1 MALRGG
7 PPPVSDSPAPP
18 ARRPFDLAD
27 GVGAAV
33 IGLVGAA
40 VLLHRVALG
49 EAPWADDLAAQHYP
63 LQALFRLPAG
73 PPEWNPYIFTGMP
86 FLADFQTAAW
96 HPWTMLFRWLEPW
109 WATVIHLT
117 LNFVAATA
125 GGAWVASSW
134 VDRRSC
140 RWLAGAVYAF
150 GGFLVVHHIHLG
162 LHIGAATLPWV
173 VGATVRGLDADRI
186 RPRLAWM
193 GLAGLCL
200 GSGILSGHLQMPLY
214 CGIAMGLLA
223 ISWPARGGS
232 MGRHLATRA
241 LLVGGALAI
250 AALTAA
256 AALVPFV
263 LWLPHTPRSAVASV
277 AYAIAWGIGPRG
289 WPMLLAPD
297 FWGRGAAYGGRL
309 NYWEQ
314 STYVGLL
321 PLALAVVAVPLAWR
335 IPRLR
340 PLLLVGATGALI
352 TAGKWGGIQILLGSV
367 PGYGL
372 FRNSNR
378 AWVLATLTVAV
389 LAAVGLE
396 ALAGREARTGR
407 SARVARHVAVLAALV
422 LALGAGAVVAL
433 GPRWPIRP
441 DALLRAAALATLVAL
456 WLAYARRGM
465 PRRLIASAALLIAVD
480 LGAQWATYIAT
491 ATPERIRGVS
501 AVLAPVDHLPSSH
514 RILSVVGPD
523 PGSHA
528 WRSIHVNWVAPL
540 GVRSIYGYNPLLSR
554 KVLAALAATD
564 TRSAPNRSEWPII
577 TQPSHPWY
585 RSLGLRYVIAEA
597 GIPGPDDA
605 EPVAHSPDH
614 TVWELRSPRHRAF
627 VTAAAPASITH
638 TPLHALSA
646 VPEAEVRFDRDDP
659 DEVVLSVRADVPAT
673 VVLADAW
680 APGWS
685 VAIDGGSPRPAALA
699 AQAFRAVDVPAG
711 RHTVRWRYATPGR
724 RLGEMLSLVGLVL
737 GVGAVALGVLGRGT
751 VPDHAPGC
759 TRSRSSVRG

>member
-1 MALRGG
+1 MALRGR
-7 PPPVSDSPAPP
+7 PPPVPDLPPAPP

-27 GVGAAV
+27 GLGAAG
-33 IGLVGAA
+33 IGLVGVA
-40 VLLHRVALG
+40 VVLHRVALG
-49 EAPWADDLAAQHYP
+49 EAPWADDLAAYHYP

-96 HPWTMLFRWLEPW
+96 HPWTMLFRWLDPW
-109 WATVIHLT
+109 WAAVIILT
-117 LNFVAATA
+117 LNFVTATT
-125 GGAWVASSW
+125 GGAWMASSW

-162 LHIGAATLPWV
+162 VHIGAATLPWV

-186 RPRLAWM
+186 RPRMAWM
-193 GLAGLCL
+193 GLAGLGL

-214 CGIAMGLLA
+214 CGMAMGLLA
-223 ISWPARGGS
+223 VSWPVRGGS
-232 MGRHLATRA
+232 IGRHLADRA

-263 LWLPHTPRSAVASV
+263 LWLPHTPRSAAASV
-277 AYAIAWGIGPRG
+277 GYAIAWGIGPRG
-289 WPMLLAPD
+289 WSMLLVPD
-297 FWGRGAAYGGRL
+297 FWGRGAAYEGRL

-314 STYVGLL
+314 TTYVGLL
-321 PLALAVVAVPLAWR
+321 PLVLAGVAAPLAWR

-340 PLLLVGATGALI
+340 PLLLLGATGALI
-352 TAGKWGGIQILLGSV
+352 TAGKWGGIQILLGLL
-367 PGYGL
+367 PGYGM

-378 AWVLATLTVAV
+378 AWVLATLAVAV

-407 SARVARHVAVLAALV
+407 SAPVARYVALLAALA
-422 LALGAGAVVAL
+422 LALGAGAVVAM

-441 DALLRAAALATLVAL
+441 DALLRAAVLATLVAL
-456 WLAYARRGM
+456 WLAYARRGL
-465 PRRLIASAALLIAVD
+465 PRRVIAAAALLIAID

-501 AVLAPVDHLPSSH
+501 AVLAPVDNLPSSH
-514 RILSVVGPD
+514 RILSVLGPD
-523 PGSHA
+523 AGSHA
-528 WRSIHVNWVAPL
+528 GGSIHVNWVAPL

-554 KVLAALAATD
+554 HVLEALAAAD
-564 TRSAPNRSEWPII
+564 TRSAPNRSEWPLV
-577 TQPSHPWY
+577 TQASHPWY

-597 GIPGPDDA
+597 GTPNPDDA
-605 EPVAHSPDH
+605 EPVWRSPDH
-614 TVWELRSPRHRAF
+614 TVWELRAPRHRAF
-627 VTAAAPASITH
+627 VTAAAPAHITH

-659 DEVVLSVRADVPAT
+659 DEVVLSVRADAPAT
-673 VVLADAW
+673 VVLTDAW

-685 VAIDGGSPRPAALA
+685 VAVDGGSPRPAALA
-699 AQAFRAVDVPAG
+699 AQAFRAVDIPAG
-711 RHTVRWRYATPGR
+711 RHTVRWRFSTPGR
-724 RLGEMLSLVGLVL
+724 RLGEALSIVGLVL
-737 GVGAVALGVLGRGT
+737 GVGAITLGGLGRG
-751 VPDHAPGC
+751 HARD
-759 TRSRSSVRG
+759 RSAV